1 MPSLSLPPASSPCL
15 WQCAALDGGCFP
27 KAESAALSAKGVII
41 LILFY
46 ALEIALLWKLLP
58 W

>member
-1 MPSLSLPPASSPCL
+1 MPLAVRGFGWWL
-15 WQCAALDGGCFP
+15 FP